1 MLYLRPLNDQPN
13 RFSPRDVIVEVLRYG
28 WGLVLWF
35 IFCMALAIGYLV
47 YTPPEFYAST
57 NVILQPRSS
66 FSTVQGTD
74 PSLLQVNLDNSQV
87 ESQIQIVKSERVLR
101 YVFQTLNLQNDPE
114 FVGKPITDPDPTGEL
129 ARRRTEAAFQS
140 FSDRVTVRRIG
151 QSLVL
156 EIGFRSR
163 SSARAASIANSITAS
178 FMREQILGKAVSLQ
192 SSNDWLQ
199 VRKDEVNAQQKAVED
214 AVRTGDLGQQQFSA
228 SDSRIISGAIEP
240 LAKTYPQTKLILALA
255 FALALLTGLGMIG
268 VLHSLD
274 RTLRA
279 KRHVQRDLGLNCL
292 GIVPM
297 ATDSRE
303 GGLLSFLINLPRSAL
318 HSLRSL
324 WPFRSDEQGES
335 SEDFLSYSTSRAGT
349 VSPFAES
356 LRAVRTAIMGREVSS
371 GPRLIGMVSCLPSEG
386 KTTIASNLAHLF
398 AASGRHTMLV
408 DGDLRNST
416 LTRHYAPNAKY
427 GLSDVLQH
435 SESQITV
442 SDVNI
447 APRLDFIPAM
457 GSGRSTDIN
466 LFIGSSAM
474 QGELRVMKAYD
485 YVVVDLPAMSTSS
498 DVKALVPLLDAVVF
512 IIEAGKTTSDDVTE
526 ALETLQQANGKVL
539 GAILNKVPKRDWP
552 TLLRRP
558 RQ

>member
-35 IFCMALAIGYLV
+35 IFCMALAIGYLI

-57 NVILQPRSS
+57 NVILQPRNS

-114 FVGKPITDPDPTGEL
+114 FVGKPITDPDPKGEL

-163 SSARAASIANSITAS
+163 SSARAASLANSITAS

-228 SDSRIISGAIEP
+228 SDSRIISAAAEP
-240 LAKTYPQTKLILALA
+240 LAKSYPQTKLILALA
-255 FALALLTGLGMIG
+255 FALALLTGLGMTG

-297 ATDSRE
+297 ATDRRE

-318 HSLRSL
+318 HFLRSL

-335 SEDFLSYSTSRAGT
+335 AEDFLSYSTSRAGT

-371 GPRLIGMVSCLPSEG
+371 GPRLIGVVSCLPSEG

-416 LTRHYAPNAKY
+416 LTRRYAPNAKY

-474 QGELRVMKAYD
+474 QGELKVMKAYD
-485 YVVVDLPAMSTSS
+485 YVVVDLPAMSMSS
-498 DVKALVPLLDAVVF
+498 DVKALAPLLDAVVF

>member
-28 WGLVLWF
+28 RGLALWF
-35 IFCMALAIGYLV
+35 ILCMALAVAYLV
-47 YTPPEFYAST
+47 YTPPEYYAST
-57 NVILQPRSS
+57 NVILEPRNS
-66 FSTVQGTD
+66 FSALQGNDAT
-74 PSLLQVNLDNSQV
+74 LLQVNLDNSQV
-87 ESQIQIVKSERVLR
+87 ESQIQIVRSERVLR

-114 FVGKPITDPDPTGEL
+114 LMGKPFTGPDPTGEV
-129 ARRRTEAAFQS
+129 AKRQAEAAFQS
-140 FSDRVTVRRIG
+140 FSNRVTVRRIG

-156 EIGFRSR
+156 EIGYR
-163 SSARAASIANSITAS
+163 SSSSVRAASIANSITAS
-178 FMREQILGKAVSLQ
+178 FIREQIEGRSLTIQ
-192 SSNDWLQ
+192 RSNDWLQ
-199 VRKDEVNAQQKAVED
+199 GRIDEIKSQQQASEE
-214 AVRTGDLGQQQFSA
+214 AVRNGVLPDRQFSA
-228 SDSRIISGAIEP
+228 SDSRIISSATEP
-240 LAKTYPQTKLILALA
+240 LAKSYPQTKLILALA
-255 FALALLTGLGMIG
+255 FALALLTGLGAVGI
-268 VLHSLD
+268 LHSLD

-279 KRHVQRDLGLNCL
+279 KRHIQRDLGLNCI

-297 ATDSRE
+297 ATESRD
-303 GGLLSFLINLPRSAL
+303 GGLLSRAINLPRSTL
-318 HSLRSL
+318 NGLRSL
-324 WPFRSDEQGES
+324 WPFHGEDQTENG
-335 SEDFLSYSTSRAGT
+335 EDFLSYSTSRAGT

-371 GPRLIGMVSCLPSEG
+371 GPRLIGVVSCLPGEG

-416 LTRHYAPNAKY
+416 LTRRYAPNAKY

-474 QGELRVMKAYD
+474 QGELKVMKAYD
-485 YVVVDLPAMSTSS
+485 YVVVDLPAMSMSS
-498 DVKALVPLLDAVVF
+498 DVKALAPLLDAMVF
-512 IIEAGKTTSDDVTE
+512 IIEAGRTTSDDVTE